1 MEAWKQVRYLFI
13 SLSCSHAVLYNQY
26 AALAAY
32 NGDMKAVETVVSQKL
47 ELLNA
52 KLDTVS

>member
-13 SLSCSHAVLYNQY
+13 SLPCSHVVLYNQY